1 MTRSPCLALRRALLA
16 ATVSASAAL
25 RRALFAARFSVR
37 LGRSVCLSAGPVAHS
52 LQPRQCPSGLL
63 HRSAQDVSGTA
74 SWHHARHGASGA
86 SASELNSE
94 WPFGREA
101 PHATASAS
109 PARARRISLPGRAA
123 HGAATREKPGC
134 LKREVSPEK
143 ERPQAEERL
152 FCFGVGDPRIRRAS
166 IQELSVDGPAW
177 LRTQLDTWE
186 KSKLAAPDW
195 RWRWRRHRRGQ
206 RLRPRRSRVRSGGHS
221 TV

>member
-63 HRSAQDVSGTA
+63 HRSAQDVSGTV
-74 SWHHARHGASGA
+74 SWHHARHGASGGA

-109 PARARRISLPGRAA
+109 PARARRISFGCAARAA
-123 HGAATREKPGC
+123 APPSANSSAAGFSRLPKA
-134 LKREVSPEK
+134 REVSPSFEK
-143 ERPQAEERL
+143 AAKRVLFREIGRRIVLGDVLAEHVVQL
-152 FCFGVGDPRIRRAS
+152 VSCLQPVPSFLPHTPRF
-166 IQELSVDGPAW
+166 L
-177 LRTQLDTWE
+177 L
-186 KSKLAAPDW
+186 
-195 RWRWRRHRRGQ
+195 
-206 RLRPRRSRVRSGGHS
+206 
-221 TV
+221 